1 MDLNRSQ
8 LSLIIT
14 FFSLSIVILLL
25 FNIHLGSKEQE
36 EYIIELSLADEE
48 LEKIIVELERQ
59 EQLANADPIKSHMA
73 FNETAKSSFE
83 EPEPLKTLEELLE
96 EKEASMNEDEFKEYL
111 NSDSGYAAS
120 LKDLVKK
127 REEKKQQLEEVESKK
142 KEFTNNFEKRK
153 TSISYSLVNR
163 DNYELPPPIY
173 TCIEGGKVVVN
184 IEVDGSGN
192 VIDANFNEKSSNT
205 SNGCLVENAI
215 SYALKAKFSSAI
227 RNSQKGTITYLFQS
241 K

>member
-25 FNIHLGSKEQE
+25 FNIHLGSEEQE
-36 EYIIELSLADEE
+36 EYTIELSLADEE
-48 LEKIIVELERQ
+48 LEKIIEELERQ
-59 EQLANADPIKSHMA
+59 EELANADPIKSHMA

-96 EKEASMNEDEFKEYL
+96 EKEASMNEDEFEEYL

-127 REEKKQQLEEVESKK
+127 REEKKQQLEEAEAKK
-142 KEFTNNFEKRK
+142 KEFTNKLEKRK
-153 TSISYSLVNR
+153 TSISFSLIDR
-163 DNYELPPPIY
+163 TNYLLPPPIY

-184 IEVDGSGN
+184 IEVDASGN
-192 VIDANFNEKSSNT
+192 VVDASYNEKSSNT

-215 SYALKAKFSSAI
+215 SYALKAKFSTAT
-227 RNSQKGTITYLFQS
+227 RDSQKGTITYLFQS